1 MERSLQQSLTLPEAM
16 RIVVENVVERAL
28 NTGREST
35 FLPDAE
41 PPERSCRVKLGRQ
54 SLVDQSLGTL
64 IRSCAEDSGAEPFL
78 VGAEQ
83 RTFAEAFL
91 ESARLATALEE
102 IGIRSGDLVGTLMGN
117 GVEILM
123 TWFATAQLGA
133 VEVPINPA
141 FRGASLE
148 YLLNHSGLRVLVV
161 DAERLEALARLEGRL
176 ESLETV
182 ILTAGDADLPWQTF
196 RYQDLI
202 AAAEPVERPDVGSS
216 ALMAVMYTS
225 GTTGH
230 PKGVMESHRCAM
242 HWGANYAKYMSVGP
256 EDTNY
261 LFPPLFHA
269 MSQLLGAVPALLTR
283 SRIAVGAGF
292 SASRF
297 WDDCRRDGVTLFNFT
312 GGVLS
317 FLWKQPPRENDAE
330 NPVTR
335 ALGVPIPDDLY
346 PGFEERFGVTLLP
359 PFGTSES
366 SVVCYSR
373 PGEVRRGSSGRPIP
387 EYDVGIVDD
396 AGAHVPAGVI
406 GEIVTR
412 PKHPDSM
419 MRGYFKQPDVTVAA
433 FRDLWYHT
441 GDLGRLD
448 EDGYLYFVDRKKDAI
463 RRRGEN
469 ISSFEIERVVDR
481 LPAVLESAAV
491 GVPSEHGEEEVKLAV
506 VLQPDGALTA
516 DELWAYC
523 DEELPAFMV
532 PRYLEFRDAL
542 PRTDTERVRKF
553 EIRDE
558 GLHGGVVD
566 REAVRA

>member
-1 MERSLQQSLTLPEAM
+1 M
-16 RIVVENVVERAL
+16 RLDRDTA
-28 NTGREST
+28 
-35 FLPDAE
+35 
-41 PPERSCRVKLGRQ
+41 
-54 SLVDQSLGTL
+54 VDRSLGTL
-64 IRSCAEDSGAEPFL
+64 LRACAEDSGSEAFL
-78 VGAEQ
+78 VGAER
-83 RTFAEAFL
+83 RTFGQAHL
-91 ESARLATALEE
+91 ESLRLATALAEL
-102 IGIRSGDLVGTLMGN
+102 GVGAGDLVATLMGN
-117 GVEILM
+117 RVELLL

-133 VEVPINPA
+133 VEVPVNPA

-148 YLLNHSGLRVLVV
+148 YLLNHCGARVVVV
-161 DAERLEALARLEGRL
+161 DEERAEVLARLGGRLEAV
-176 ESLETV
+176 ETV
-182 ILTAGDADLPWQTF
+182 VVAGGEVELPWRTLGYRELVEQ
-196 RYQDLI
+196 
-202 AAAEPVERPDVGSS
+202 AEPVERPDVDPS

-242 HWGANYAKYMSVGP
+242 HWGVNYATYMDVGAG
-256 EDTNY
+256 DTNY

-269 MSQLLGAVPALLTR
+269 MSQFLGVVPALLTR
-283 SRIAVGAGF
+283 SRIAVGTGF

-297 WDDCRRDGVTLFNFT
+297 WDDCRRDEVTLFNFT

-317 FLWKQPPRENDAE
+317 FLSKQPPCEDDAD
-330 NPVTR
+330 NPVRR

-346 PGFEERFGVTLLP
+346 PGFEERFGLTLLP
-359 PFGTSES
+359 PFGTSEC

-387 EYDVGIVDD
+387 EYEVRVVDD
-396 AGAHVPAGVI
+396 LGASVPAGVV

-412 PKHPDSM
+412 PKHADSM
-419 MRGYFKQPDVTVAA
+419 MRGYFKQPEVTVGA

-448 EDGYLYFVDRKKDAI
+448 ADGYLYFVDRKKDAI

-481 LPAVLESAAV
+481 LPDVLESAAV

-506 VLQPDGALTA
+506 VLQPGAALTA
-516 DELWAYC
+516 DALWTYC

-542 PRTDTERVRKF
+542 PQTDTQRVRKF
-553 EIRDE
+553 AIRDE
-558 GLHGGVVD
+558 GIHAGVLD

>member
-1 MERSLQQSLTLPEAM
+1 M
-16 RIVVENVVERAL
+16 RD
-28 NTGREST
+28 GRMSMDRT
-35 FLPDAE
+35 A
-41 PPERSCRVKLGRQ
+41 
-54 SLVDQSLGTL
+54 LVDQPLGALLRT
-64 IRSCAEDSGAEPFL
+64 RAEDSASEPFL
-78 VGAEQ
+78 VGAER
-83 RTFAEAFL
+83 RTFEEAYL
-91 ESARLATALEE
+91 ESSRLASALSEL
-102 IGIRSGDLVGTLMGN
+102 GVGPGDLVATLVGN

-123 TWFATAQLGA
+123 TWFATSHLGA

-148 YLLNHSGLRVLVV
+148 YLLNHSRARVLVV
-161 DAERLEALARLEGRL
+161 DGERVEALARLAGRL
-176 ESLETV
+176 ESVETV
-182 ILTAGDADLPWQTF
+182 ILVDCDADLPWTTL
-196 RYQDLI
+196 RYDDLL
-202 AAAEPVERPDVGSS
+202 ASADPSDRPAVDPG

-242 HWGANYAKYMSVGP
+242 HWGVNYATYMELGAD
-256 EDTNY
+256 DTNY

-269 MSQLLGAVPALLTR
+269 MSQFMGAVPALLTR
-283 SRIAVGAGF
+283 SRIAVGTGF

-317 FLWKQPPRENDAE
+317 FLWKPPPREDDAE
-330 NPVTR
+330 NQVRR

-346 PGFEERFGVTLLP
+346 PGFEERFGLTLLP

-373 PGEVRRGSSGRPIP
+373 PGEVRRGSSGRPID
-387 EYDVGIVDD
+387 EYEVRIVDD
-396 AGAHVPAGVI
+396 VGAQVAAGEI

-412 PKHPDSM
+412 PRHPDSM
-419 MRGYFKQPDVTVAA
+419 MRGYFRQAEVTVGA

-441 GDLGRLD
+441 GDLGRFD

-469 ISSFEIERVVDR
+469 ISSFEIERVIDR
-481 LPAVLESAAV
+481 LPEVLESAAV
-491 GVPSEHGEEEVKLAV
+491 GVPSEHGEQEVKLAV
-506 VLQPDGALTA
+506 VLQPGAALTA
-516 DELWAYC
+516 DELWSYC

-532 PRYLEFRDAL
+532 PRYLEFREEL
-542 PRTDTERVRKF
+542 PRTDTQRIRKF

-558 GLHGGVVD
+558 GLHGRVFD
-566 REAVRA
+566 RDGVRA